1 MFKSINKNTAL
12 ILFTYFIGEGDRMDQ
27 TLISTI
33 YSIEP
38 VMFCITHFNPKKVV
52 LLMDEDTPKEQLD
65 IERMLKETIGTVL
78 DIETVKTSLYDVYSV
93 AKDTVDTIEEE
104 KEHNRKV
111 VVNIS
116 RGRKPQ
122 ALGALFGCY
131 ARSDM
136 VEQIVYVTEEKKE
149 IIELPILNFGISQTK
164 RTILEE
170 LEQTQVPLNDL
181 EYNLSLKEETIPEE
195 TGQISVKKLSD
206 KIGISR
212 GMTYNHIRELREMG
226 FIDLEKL
233 EITTAGRLA
242 II

>member
-1 MFKSINKNTAL
+1 MFKSDKRKLSL
-12 ILFTYFIGEGDRMDQ
+12 ITFAYFLVEDDRMDH

-104 KEHNRKV
+104 KNHNRKV

-116 RGRKPQ
+116 GGRKPQ

-131 ARSDM
+131 ARNDM

-170 LEQTQVPLNDL
+170 LEQNH
-181 EYNLSLKEETIPEE
+181 
-195 TGQISVKKLSD
+195 ISVKNLSD